1 MRVLHI
7 IGQVVPGG
15 SEKVTVQIAREFI
28 RRGCEH
34 EVAVLSVADRDFV
47 TSLEAQ
53 EVPLHVLGA
62 RRRVGPLRTA
72 SILRSIARITRDV
85 QPEVIQGHAWR
96 SSVAAGLVG
105 QTLLVPAIAT
115 LHRIYYPRL
124 EITADRFLQRLWRA
138 VVVDSDAVRNL
149 LSARAGILESRIRVI
164 PNFVSPH
171 LFAIP
176 ENGTDFDDDRPL
188 RILMAGHF
196 TDVKGHR
203 FLVDALAEL
212 EKERP
217 GRFELDLLGD
227 GPLLDETRARARD
240 AGVSHAVRF
249 HGSRSDLGAWLESAD
264 IVVLPS
270 LWEGFGLILAEAAA
284 SARPAVSFAIG
295 GAAEVIVNSETGLLV
310 PPGDVPGL
318 ANALAR
324 LYADPALRS
333 RLAHAARLRAARLY
347 AMEPV
352 LNRYETLYASVQGMR

>member
-1 MRVLHI
+1 
-7 IGQVVPGG
+7 
-15 SEKVTVQIAREFI
+15 
-28 RRGCEH
+28 
-34 EVAVLSVADRDFV
+34 
-47 TSLEAQ
+47 
-53 EVPLHVLGA
+53 
-62 RRRVGPLRTA
+62 
-72 SILRSIARITRDV
+72 
-85 QPEVIQGHAWR
+85 
-96 SSVAAGLVG
+96 
-105 QTLLVPAIAT
+105 
-115 LHRIYYPRL
+115 
-124 EITADRFLQRLWRA
+124 
-138 VVVDSDAVRNL
+138 
-149 LSARAGILESRIRVI
+149 
-164 PNFVSPH
+164 
-171 LFAIP
+171 
-176 ENGTDFDDDRPL
+176 
-188 RILMAGHF
+188 MAGHF